1 MYITSSANLRNN
13 YRKIAN
19 RCKETG
25 APVFLTT
32 NGEGDLVL
40 MSMDAYEE
48 LIVHRKIERELE
60 RIEAE
65 KKAGSIKYVT
75 LEDFEKDLE
84 SILMVAEDKE
94 NNYGKENK

>member
-25 APVFLTT
+25 EPVFLTT

-40 MSMDAYEE
+40 MSIEAYTDLIAHRAIETE
-48 LIVHRKIERELE
+48 LKRIE
-60 RIEAE
+60 EAE
-65 KKAGSIKYVT
+65 KAGLVSYVT
-75 LEDFEKDLE
+75 LDEFERETEKVLQ
-84 SILMVAEDKE
+84 VAEEETDK
-94 NNYGKENK
+94 YS

>member
-25 APVFLTT
+25 EPVFLTT

-40 MSMDAYEE
+40 MSLEAYTDLIKHRGIEKE
-48 LIVHRKIERELE
+48 LI
-60 RIEAE
+60 RIEE
-65 KKAGSIKYVT
+65 NKKAGRVQYVP
-75 LEDFEKDLE
+75 LYDFEKE
-84 SILMVAEDKE
+84 SEEILKVAEE
-94 NNYGKENK
+94 TANG

>member
-25 APVFLTT
+25 EPVFLTT

-40 MSMDAYEE
+40 MSMEAYEE
-48 LIVHRKIERELE
+48 LIMHRKIEKELM

-65 KKAGSIKYVT
+65 KKSGVREYVS
-75 LEDFEKDLE
+75 LDEFAEGMEQVLQ
-84 SILMVAEDKE
+84 VAEEESSSYGNDK
-94 NNYGKENK
+94 

>member
-25 APVFLTT
+25 EPVFLTT

-40 MSMDAYEE
+40 MSIEAYTD
-48 LIVHRKIERELE
+48 LLVHRKIEHELI
-60 RIEAE
+60 RIEAA
-65 KKAGSIKYVT
+65 KKAGHVKYVA
-75 LEDFEKDLE
+75 LDDFEKTSE
-84 SILMVAEDKE
+84 KILKVAEGTMTGYSSD
-94 NNYGKENK
+94 

>member
-25 APVFLTT
+25 EPIFLTT

-40 MSMDAYEE
+40 MSIEAYTDLITHRSIEIE
-48 LIVHRKIERELE
+48 LK
-60 RIEAE
+60 RIESE
-65 KKAGSIKYVT
+65 EKAGRVSYVT
-75 LEDFEKDLE
+75 LEDLE
-84 SILMVAEDKE
+84 IETEEILRVAEEEADT
-94 NNYGKENK
+94 YS

>member
-25 APVFLTT
+25 EPVFLTT

-40 MSMDAYEE
+40 MSIEAYTDLIAHRTIEKE
-48 LIVHRKIERELE
+48 LM
-60 RIEAE
+60 RIEAME
-65 KKAGSIKYVT
+65 KAGKVSYVT
-75 LEDFEKDLE
+75 LEDLE
-84 SILMVAEDKE
+84 NETAEILSVAEAEKHD
-94 NNYGKENK
+94 

>member
-25 APVFLTT
+25 EPVFLTT

-40 MSMDAYEE
+40 MSIEAYTDLISHRAIETE
-48 LIVHRKIERELE
+48 LK
-60 RIEAE
+60 RIEAAE
-65 KKAGSIKYVT
+65 KTGNVSYIA
-75 LEDFEKDLE
+75 LEDVERETEK
-84 SILMVAEDKE
+84 ILRVAETDNE
-94 NNYGKENK
+94 TYRHE